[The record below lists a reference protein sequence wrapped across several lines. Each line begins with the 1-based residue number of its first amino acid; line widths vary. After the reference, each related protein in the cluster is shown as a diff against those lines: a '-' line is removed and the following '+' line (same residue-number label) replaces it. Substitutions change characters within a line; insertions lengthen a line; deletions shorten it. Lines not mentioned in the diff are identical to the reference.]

1 MFLRVAVFYVATLL
15 FSGLL
20 IALQGG
26 IGPDPDLLEL
36 VQFAP
41 ALGVGLMFVLFRRTT
56 RVEARFT
63 PVEVV
68 ARKSALVA
76 GIVIA
81 AMAVSVVVH
90 VVAGQPLHFD
100 QQRYPL
106 WALTLTMLIGSAGE
120 ELGWR
125 AYLQPYLQTRYGVL
139 RSSLTVGVL
148 WGVWHVGGFA
158 NGPVFMGA
166 FLVMTISLS
175 VVLGAVLQSAR
186 GTNLAV
192 ATVAH
197 TVVNLSMFALF
208 DEESGHAFPMI
219 VMGAAWAV
227 AAVITHRA
235 LRPTV
240 APVLVT
246 R

>member
-1 MFLRVAVFYVATLL
+1 
-15 FSGLL
+15 
-20 IALQGG
+20 
-26 IGPDPDLLEL
+26 
-36 VQFAP
+36 
-41 ALGVGLMFVLFRRTT
+41 
-56 RVEARFT
+56 
-63 PVEVV
+63 VV
-68 ARKSALVA
+68 ARKSTLVA

-90 VVAGQPLHFD
+90 VIAGQPLHFD
-100 QQRYPL
+100 EQKYPI
-106 WALTLTMLIGSAGE
+106 WALALTMLIGSAGE

-125 AYLQPYLQTRYGVL
+125 AYLQPYLQTRYSVL

-158 NGPVFMGA
+158 NAPVFMGA

-175 VVLGAVLQSAR
+175 VVLGAVLRSAR

-208 DEESGHAFPMI
+208 DEESGHAFPMV

-227 AAVITHRA
+227 AAVVTHRA
-235 LRPTV
+235 LRP
-240 APVLVT
+240 APALVG